1 MISARLVRRCFSADA
16 GLAGRYASAL
26 FSAAK
31 EKKRID
37 QVYNDLAAFRDLLT
51 TDASFK
57 LFTESPG
64 IQKDQRA
71 SALDDIC
78 KKLGADELTSNLLKL
93 LIDNKRFPELKK
105 VVEAFEVI
113 YREEKGQIV
122 CNVQSAAPLSPAD
135 QTRVKSALQS
145 RAKKGAELIV
155 SFEVTPSVLGGLL
168 VKMGDAVFDFSVS
181 SKVDR
186 LQAQLLMPLTQ

>member
-1 MISARLVRRCFSADA
+1 MIRIAQRAFSTDA

-26 FSAAK
+26 FNAAK
-31 EKKRID
+31 EKKKLD
-37 QVYNDLAAFRDLLT
+37 QVYGDLSTFRELLT

-64 IQKDQRA
+64 IQKAQRA
-71 SALDDIC
+71 GALDDIC
-78 KKLGADELTSNLLKL
+78 KKVGADELTGNLLKL
-93 LIDNKRFPELKK
+93 LIDNKRFPELRR
-105 VVEAFEVI
+105 VVDAYESI

-122 CNVQSAAPLSPAD
+122 CNVQSAAPLNSSD
-135 QTRVKSALQS
+135 QGRVTTALQS

-155 SFEVTPSVLGGLL
+155 NFEVTPNLLGGLL
-168 VKMGDAVFDFSVS
+168 VKMGDAVFDFTVS

-186 LQAQLLMPLTQ
+186 LQSQLLAPLA